1 MNEVITIENTEMQ
14 IREYRGQRVVTFK
27 DIDAV
32 HGRPDGT
39 ARKRFSENRKHF
51 IEGED
56 YFILK
61 RQNLENIQMSE
72 KRTFGFS
79 IPTRGITLITESGY
93 LMLVKSFNDDLS
105 WKVQRRLVNSY
116 FNAREQQVTCEEV
129 EKETDA
135 DIDLIEEKPQVPLIK
150 GWHNRN
156 KGRLA
161 RIQRRTGFTLTR
173 IYHCIL
179 KNVGE
184 KYNLKEANN
193 MYKKCT
199 RKEPEYAMDII
210 EYFPELAEAADR
222 YLDGVE
228 RALSTRR

>member
-1 MNEVITIENTEMQ
+1 MNELVNIEGTDLR
-14 IREYRGQRVVTFK
+14 IREWNGQRVVTFK
-27 DIDAV
+27 DIDEV
-32 HGRPDGT
+32 HGKRTGT
-39 ARKRFSENRKHF
+39 SKRNFNRYKQYF
-51 IEGED
+51 VPGED
-56 YFILK
+56 FFSLT
-61 RQNLENIQMSE
+61 NENSMGTSCPHRNI
-72 KRTFGFS
+72 K
-79 IPTRGITLITESGY
+79 IPNKGMVVLTESGY
-93 LMLVKSFNDDLS
+93 LMITKPFTDELS
-105 WKVQRRLVNSY
+105 WKVQRSLVESY
-116 FNAREQQVTCEEV
+116 FHYKELQEEV
-129 EKETDA
+129 DPETDDA

-161 RIQRRTGFTLTR
+161 RIQRRTGFTLTK

-199 RKEPEYAMDII
+199 GKEPEYAMDII

>member
-14 IREYRGQRVVTFK
+14 IREYNGQRVVTFK
-27 DIDAV
+27 DIDTV
-32 HGRPDGT
+32 HQRTDGT
-39 ARKRFSENRKHF
+39 ARRNFRQNKKHF

-56 YFILK
+56 YVIVHRNNSMDEIRPLD
-61 RQNLENIQMSE
+61 LP
-72 KRTFGFS
+72 
-79 IPTRGITLITESGY
+79 IPPKGITLITESGY

-129 EKETDA
+129 EKEA
-135 DIDLIEEKPQVPLIK
+135 DDSDLIEEKPQVPLIK

-199 RKEPEYAMDII
+199 GKEPEYAMDII

-228 RALSTRR
+228 RALSARR

>member
-27 DIDAV
+27 DIDTV
-32 HGRPDGT
+32 HQRPKGT
-39 ARKRFSENRKHF
+39 SRNSFNRNKKHF
-51 IEGED
+51 IKDVD
-56 YFILK
+56 YIILK
-61 RQNLENIQMSE
+61 PDEQKNIDYV
-72 KRTFGFS
+72 RLTY
-79 IPTRGITLITESGY
+79 IPKNGITLLTESGY

-129 EKETDA
+129 EKEADA

-161 RIQRRTGFTLTR
+161 RIQRRTGFTLTK

-199 RKEPEYAMDII
+199 GKEPEYAMDII

>member
-14 IREYRGQRVVTFK
+14 IREYNSQRVVTFK

-129 EKETDA
+129 EKEADA
-135 DIDLIEEKPQVPLIK
+135 DIDLIEEKPKVPLVK
-150 GWHNRN
+150 GWYRRN
-156 KGRLA
+156 SGRLS
-161 RIQRRTGFTLTR
+161 RICQRTGRDLKT
-173 IYHCIL
+173 IYHYTL
-179 KNVGE
+179 KDIGE
-184 KYNLKEANN
+184 KYDLKQADKLFEECTGRAPD
-193 MYKKCT
+193 KC
-199 RKEPEYAMDII
+199 MDIV

-222 YLDGVE
+222 YLDRLE
-228 RALSTRR
+228 RILYGRK

>member
-14 IREYRGQRVVTFK
+14 IREYNGQRVVTFK
-27 DIDAV
+27 DIDTV
-32 HGRPDGT
+32 HQRTDGT
-39 ARKRFSENRKHF
+39 ARRNFRQNKKHF

-56 YFILK
+56 YVIVHMNNSMDEIRPLD
-61 RQNLENIQMSE
+61 LP
-72 KRTFGFS
+72 
-79 IPTRGITLITESGY
+79 IPPKGITLITESGY

-129 EKETDA
+129 EKEA
-135 DIDLIEEKPQVPLIK
+135 DDSDLIEEKPQVPLIK

-161 RIQRRTGFTLTR
+161 RIQRRTGFTLTK

-199 RKEPEYAMDII
+199 GKEPEYAMDII

-228 RALSTRR
+228 RALSARR

>member
-14 IREYRGQRVVTFK
+14 IREYNGQRVVTFK
-27 DIDAV
+27 DIDTV
-32 HGRPDGT
+32 HQRTDGT
-39 ARKRFSENRKHF
+39 AKRNFLHNKKYF
-51 IEGED
+51 VEGED
-56 YFILK
+56 YVIAQRNSQK
-61 RQNLENIQMSE
+61 DEI
-72 KRTFGFS
+72 RTFGFS

-129 EKETDA
+129 EKESDA

-199 RKEPEYAMDII
+199 GKEPEYAMDII

>member
-1 MNEVITIENTEMQ
+1 MNEVINIENTEMQ
-14 IREYRGQRVVTFK
+14 IREYNGQRVVTFK
-27 DIDAV
+27 DIDTV
-32 HGRPDGT
+32 HQRTDGT
-39 ARKRFSENRKHF
+39 ARRNFRQNKKHF

-56 YFILK
+56 YVIVHRNNSMDEIRPLD
-61 RQNLENIQMSE
+61 LP
-72 KRTFGFS
+72 
-79 IPTRGITLITESGY
+79 IPPKGITLITESGY

-129 EKETDA
+129 EKESD
-135 DIDLIEEKPQVPLIK
+135 DSDLIEEKPQVPLIK

-161 RIQRRTGFTLTR
+161 RIQRRTGFTLTK

-199 RKEPEYAMDII
+199 GKEPEYAMDII
-210 EYFPELAEAADR
+210 EYFPELSEAADR

>member
-14 IREYRGQRVVTFK
+14 IREYNGQRVVTFK
-27 DIDAV
+27 DIDTV
-32 HGRPDGT
+32 HQRTDGT
-39 ARKRFSENRKHF
+39 ARRNFRQNKKHF

-56 YFILK
+56 YVIVHRNNSMDEIRPLD
-61 RQNLENIQMSE
+61 LP
-72 KRTFGFS
+72 
-79 IPTRGITLITESGY
+79 IPPKGITLITESGY

-129 EKETDA
+129 EKESD
-135 DIDLIEEKPQVPLIK
+135 DSDLIEEKPQVPLIK

-199 RKEPEYAMDII
+199 GKEPEYAMDII

-228 RALSTRR
+228 RALSARR

>member
-14 IREYRGQRVVTFK
+14 IREYNGQRVVTFK
-27 DIDAV
+27 DIDTV
-32 HGRPDGT
+32 HQRTDGT
-39 ARKRFSENRKHF
+39 ARRNFRQNKKHF

-56 YFILK
+56 YVIVHRNNSMDEIRPLD
-61 RQNLENIQMSE
+61 LP
-72 KRTFGFS
+72 
-79 IPTRGITLITESGY
+79 IPPKGITLITESGY

-129 EKETDA
+129 EKEAGA

-199 RKEPEYAMDII
+199 GKEPEYAMDII

>member
-1 MNEVITIENTEMQ
+1 MNEVINIENTEMQ
-14 IREYRGQRVVTFK
+14 IREYNSQRVVTFK
-27 DIDAV
+27 DIDTV
-32 HGRPDGT
+32 YGRPDGT

-93 LMLVKSFNDDLS
+93 LMLVKSFTDDLS

-129 EKETDA
+129 EKEA
-135 DIDLIEEKPQVPLIK
+135 DDSDLIEEKPQVPLIK

-161 RIQRRTGFTLTR
+161 RIQRRTGFTLTK

-184 KYNLKEANN
+184 NTTL
-193 MYKKCT
+193 
-199 RKEPEYAMDII
+199 RKRTICIRNAPEKN
-210 EYFPELAEAADR
+210 R
-222 YLDGVE
+222 
-228 RALSTRR
+228 STQWTL

>member
-14 IREYRGQRVVTFK
+14 IREYNGQRVVTFK
-27 DIDAV
+27 DIDTV
-32 HGRPDGT
+32 HQRTDGT
-39 ARKRFSENRKHF
+39 ARRNFRQNKKHF

-56 YFILK
+56 YIIVHRNNSMDEFRPLD
-61 RQNLENIQMSE
+61 
-72 KRTFGFS
+72 FP
-79 IPTRGITLITESGY
+79 IPPKGITLITESGY
-93 LMLVKSFNDDLS
+93 LMLVKSFNDALS

-116 FNAREQQVTCEEV
+116 LNAREQQVTCEEV
-129 EKETDA
+129 EKENDA

-161 RIQRRTGFTLTR
+161 RIQSRTGLTLTR

-184 KYNLKEANN
+184 KYDLKEANN

-199 RKEPEYAMDII
+199 GKEPEYAMDIV

-228 RALSTRR
+228 RALNARR

>member
-14 IREYRGQRVVTFK
+14 IREYNGQRVVTFK
-27 DIDAV
+27 DIDTV
-32 HGRPDGT
+32 HQRTDGT
-39 ARKRFSENRKHF
+39 ARRNFRQNKKHF

-56 YFILK
+56 YVIVHRNNSMDEIRPLD
-61 RQNLENIQMSE
+61 
-72 KRTFGFS
+72 
-79 IPTRGITLITESGY
+79 IPIPPKGITLITESGY

-129 EKETDA
+129 EKEADA

-161 RIQRRTGFTLTR
+161 RIQRRTGFTLTK

-199 RKEPEYAMDII
+199 GKEPEYAMDII